1 MTEIH
6 LVKLIKHN
14 DTWYKILRLIKDQTV
29 MRKDNTVHM
38 GALAA
43 WRDYYGADKVLHDP
57 RGFML
62 CERIEEA
69 EWVDVS
75 DPDDDGDEDGY
86 DGRNEEEVEEY
97 NDDEYEY

>member
-43 WRDYYGADKVLHDP
+43 WRDYVGADKVLHDP

-69 EWVDVS
+69 EWVDV

-86 DGRNEEEVEEY
+86 DGSSEDKDEEY

>member
-43 WRDYYGADKVLHDP
+43 WRDYVGADKVLHDQ

>member
-43 WRDYYGADKVLHDP
+43 WRDYVGADKVLHDP

-69 EWVDVS
+69 EWVDV

-86 DGRNEEEVEEY
+86 DGQNEDEVEEY